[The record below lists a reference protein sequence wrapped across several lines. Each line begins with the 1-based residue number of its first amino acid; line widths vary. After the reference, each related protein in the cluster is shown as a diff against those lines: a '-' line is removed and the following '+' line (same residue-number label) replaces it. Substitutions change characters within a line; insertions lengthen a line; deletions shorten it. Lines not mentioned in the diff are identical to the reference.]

1 MYTCESALL
10 YIHRDVLDQVD
21 GGDINI
27 VMKSR
32 KMILSPWESPVTTH
46 NHSVQLQVSFH
57 GFSRFQIGFSWF
69 HVGFIGFQGFRLVFH
84 GSRLVL
90 WFFKNSGWFSWVQAG
105 FSRFQVGI
113 YGHT

>member
-1 MYTCESALL
+1 MHTCESALV

-57 GFSRFQIGFSWF
+57 GFSRFQIGFSWLF
-69 HVGFIGFQGFRLVFH
+69 VGFIGFQGFRLVFH
-84 GSRLVL
+84 GARSVFMVSQGSRLV
-90 WFFKNSGWFSWVQAG
+90 FMVPGWVFTVPG
-105 FSRFQVGI
+105 G
-113 YGHT
+113 YL